1 MQTIVEKGMNIGI
14 ENFILKYI
22 LWIMYAEVEERV
34 TSSIKTSK
42 KKMIPIMEYSDFF
55 LLILPNG
62 WWCFFCVWNKVSVV
76 LLSYH

>member
-1 MQTIVEKGMNIGI
+1 
-14 ENFILKYI
+14 
-22 LWIMYAEVEERV
+22 MYAEVEERV

-62 WWCFFCVWNKVSVV
+62 
-76 LLSYH
+76 